1 MNREGT
7 TDVREWCRRVGKR
20 TLELNLTFLLAPKD
34 EMILMLQTFICTNK
48 LLFQNAITHG
58 MIKPTAL
65 AIALNSIKSSAIRVI
80 IWVQRGRKRCI
91 FQLPGDGKEND
102 LGHNFPNLLH
112 NFLVEYRHWL

>member
-1 MNREGT
+1 MFTAWMNRKET
-7 TDVREWCRRVGKR
+7 PDVREWCRRVGKR
-20 TLELNLTFLLAPKD
+20 TLELNLTFVLAPKD

-48 LLFQNAITHG
+48 FLFQNAITHR

-80 IWVQRGRKRCI
+80 IWVQRRKKRCT

-112 NFLVEYRHWL
+112 KIY